1 MKRQVI
7 VYFIVTFLLGA
18 LAGAGGGSLYRKYG
32 RQGRRAPTR
41 QDVVKHLKQE
51 LSLNDEQ
58 SGRVQQIIEEMRDK
72 HGEVHKNS
80 DQQHAAMREIAREQ
94 IREVVT
100 DEQRER
106 FEAMV
111 EKFDKRRA
119 QRARRRRR

>member
-1 MKRQVI
+1 MKRRVI

-32 RQGRRAPTR
+32 RHGRRAPTR
-41 QDVVKHLKQE
+41 QDVVQHLKQG
-51 LSLNDEQ
+51 LSLTDEQ
-58 SGRVQQIIEEMRDK
+58 SGRVQQIIDEMREK
-72 HGEVHKNS
+72 HGEIHGNS
-80 DQQHAAMREIAREQ
+80 EQQHAAMRESTREQ
-94 IREVVT
+94 IREVLT

-119 QRARRRRR
+119 QRGRRRRR

>member
-1 MKRQVI
+1 M
-7 VYFIVTFLLGA
+7 
-18 LAGAGGGSLYRKYG
+18 
-32 RQGRRAPTR
+32 
-41 QDVVKHLKQE
+41 
-51 LSLNDEQ
+51 
-58 SGRVQQIIEEMRDK
+58 QQIIEEMREK

-80 DQQHAAMREIAREQ
+80 DQRHAAMRESAREQ
-94 IREVVT
+94 IREVIT